1 MGERIEVAGPAIFN
15 FADSGQTCTLV
26 IDESLIDEGVH
37 TWCDAGSH
45 SWIEESV
52 NNEIDESL
60 HSCAPPPIYRTP
72 MSIHPQAL
80 TTRILLTLLSD
91 RVARRLT
98 EFGPYDIMSKGAVV
112 RRQVGRRYGRG
123 RLQIAAEYD
132 TLGEGSAPI
141 HEGTPRR
148 PFYGTKLRFQE
159 LPLPELKVIRCLQSK
174 CYVCFRVRK
183 CAFASGSKH
192 RPG

>member
-1 MGERIEVAGPAIFN
+1 M
-15 FADSGQTCTLV
+15 

-37 TWCDAGSH
+37 TWFDAGIH
-45 SWIEESV
+45 AWIEESV

-132 TLGEGSAPI
+132 TLGEGSVQYTRARAAHLYTREPRGGRSMAPSFDSRSF
-141 HEGTPRR
+141 H
-148 PFYGTKLRFQE
+148 
-159 LPLPELKVIRCLQSK
+159 CLN
-174 CYVCFRVRK
+174 
-183 CAFASGSKH
+183 
-192 RPG
+192 